1 MGMDITGLGS
11 LFDLTGKVLDKI
23 FPDKD
28 AADKARL
35 EMLKLQQQGEFKQLD
50 QDFQLALEQ
59 VKTNAIEAS
68 SGSVFVSG
76 GRPAAMWVCVAGMT
90 YSFIL
95 QPIFGWISGLCHAP
109 APPPIDSS
117 LLIQLLIWMLG
128 MAGWRSLDKSKGVAS
143 K

>member
-59 VKTNAIEAS
+59 VRRMRSKHQAVPCLS
-68 SGSVFVSG
+68 
-76 GRPAAMWVCVAGMT
+76 AAD
-90 YSFIL
+90 
-95 QPIFGWISGLCHAP
+95 
-109 APPPIDSS
+109 APPPCGSVS
-117 LLIQLLIWMLG
+117 RG
-128 MAGWRSLDKSKGVAS
+128 
-143 K
+143 

>member
-1 MGMDITGLGS
+1 MDITGLGS
-11 LFDLTGKVLDKI
+11 LFELTGKVLDKI

-28 AADKARL
+28 AADKAKL

-59 VKTNAIEAS
+59 IKVNAVEAS

-76 GRPAAMWVCVAGMT
+76 GRPAAMWVCVAGMA

-95 QPIFGWISGLCHAP
+95 QPIFGWISALCHAA
-109 APPPIDSS
+109 APPSIDSS
-117 LLIQLLIWMLG
+117 LLIQLLVGMLG
-128 MAGWRSLDKSKGVAS
+128 MAGWRSMDKSKGVAS
-143 K
+143 R